1 MFVTRYGPYQA
12 QRLATLE
19 RAIKKATLMCGKD
32 GKRTAAFFLA
42 WRLGMSQGEIAEM
55 AGLTQQRVSQRIG
68 LFWYYLLI
76 ACRQSPGKRLN

>member
-1 MFVTRYGPYQA
+1 MQVSRHGPHQV

-19 RAIKKATLMCGKD
+19 AAIKKATRMCGKD

-42 WRLGMSQGEIAEM
+42 WRLGMTQDEIAEM

-76 ACRQSPGKRLN
+76 ACHQEPGKRLN